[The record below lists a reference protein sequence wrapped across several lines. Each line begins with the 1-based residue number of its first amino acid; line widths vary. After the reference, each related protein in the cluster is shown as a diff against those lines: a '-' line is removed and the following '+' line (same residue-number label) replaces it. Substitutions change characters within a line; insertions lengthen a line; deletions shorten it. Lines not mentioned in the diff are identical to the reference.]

1 MSMPPPPPPPP
12 PSFPT
17 GPSAGGAA
25 GSTSASFGSRFLAFF
40 IDGLVQGVFT
50 LPGYILLAAGA
61 DALGSLLVFA
71 GLPAFFVVYCK
82 KVAAGQSWGQKIAN
96 VRVIDI
102 NTRANLTPGRVF
114 LRQLCKIISG
124 FVCYLGFFWMLWDKN
139 QQTWHDKIVDTAVVN
154 A

>member
-1 MSMPPPPPPPP
+1 MSMPPPPPPP

>member
-12 PSFPT
+12 SFP
-17 GPSAGGAA
+17 AGSPADGFA

-40 IDGLVQGVFT
+40 IDGLVQGAFT
-50 LPGYILLAAGA
+50 LPGYILIAADAG
-61 DALGSLLVFA
+61 ALGSLLVLV
-71 GLPAFFVVYCK
+71 GIVAFIVLYCK
-82 KVAAGQSWGQKIAN
+82 KVSAGQSWGQKIAR

-114 LRQLCKIISG
+114 LRQLSKIISG
-124 FVCYLGFFWMLWDKN
+124 FLCYLGFFWMLWDKN

>member
-1 MSMPPPPPPPP
+1 MSMSPPPPPP
-12 PSFPT
+12 PSFPA

-50 LPGYILLAAGA
+50 LPGYILIAADAG
-61 DALGSLLVFA
+61 ALGSLLVFA
-71 GLPAFFVVYCK
+71 GFVAFFVVYCK

-114 LRQLCKIISG
+114 LRQLCKVISG

>member
-1 MSMPPPPPPPP
+1 MPPPPPPP

-40 IDGLVQGVFT
+40 IDSLVQGAFT

-71 GLPAFFVVYCK
+71 GFVGFFVVYCK

-114 LRQLCKIISG
+114 LRQLCKVISG

>member
-1 MSMPPPPPPPP
+1 MSMPPPPPPP
-12 PSFPT
+12 SFP
-17 GPSAGGAA
+17 AGSPADGFA

-40 IDGLVQGVFT
+40 IDGLVQSVFT
-50 LPGYILLAAGA
+50 IPGYILIAADAG
-61 DALGSLLVFA
+61 ALGSLLVLV
-71 GLPAFFVVYCK
+71 GIVAFIVLYCK
-82 KVAAGQSWGQKIAN
+82 KVSAGQSWGQKIAR

-114 LRQLCKIISG
+114 LRQLSKIISG
-124 FVCYLGFFWMLWDKN
+124 FLCYLGFFWMLWDKN

>member
-1 MSMPPPPPPPP
+1 MSMPPPPPPP

-114 LRQLCKIISG
+114 LRQLCKVISG